1 MPIYM
6 SEVIEH
12 NKKLIEKKLQAVA
25 DDQNVVLKKIE
36 WLYDD
41 ISKYTLK
48 VSSLVEWFE
57 EKVFA
62 EKEIT
67 DYQHDNRVKS
77 RVRMK
82 LDSIVMNFLKK

>member
-1 MPIYM
+1 M
-6 SEVIEH
+6 SEAIEH
-12 NKKLIEKKLQAVA
+12 NKKLIEKKLQTVA

-41 ISKYTLK
+41 ISKYTLKVK

>member
-1 MPIYM
+1 M
-6 SEVIEH
+6 SEAIEH
-12 NKKLIEKKLQAVA
+12 NKKLIEKKLQTVA

-41 ISKYTLK
+41 ISKYTLKVK

-82 LDSIVMNFLKK
+82 LDSIVMSFLKK